1 MLLAVNFI
9 KKEILKDV
17 NFNNIKEDRFKTGRV
32 SMTLFTPLKNE
43 TASKNAIVPFI
54 LSKSCRNYPNL
65 QSLHKKLDELYGA
78 SINADVSKLG
88 EVQVLTISASFLD
101 DKYSL
106 DNETISDKVID
117 LFCQMIFDPLLEN
130 GIFPEDT
137 VEQEKRQLIE
147 TIESEFNDKRIY
159 AKNRCE
165 ELMCKNE
172 KFGINRFGTIEQ
184 VKKLTSKEIFTA
196 WQELLSTAKI
206 ELTLLGS
213 ADATSAIEI
222 FEQAFHKVQRYRTA
236 SCRTEI
242 IREASNVK
250 EYVDEME
257 LSQSKLVMGFRTA
270 VAANDDMVVP
280 MRVAVALFGT
290 TPHSK
295 LFLNVREKYSLCYYC
310 SARYDRNKGIMLVQ
324 SGVENKN
331 ITKAKDEILNQLEDI
346 KLGNFTQDDIDSIK
360 RSMSN
365 GLRTVNDYLSS
376 IENFYLSQTF
386 DNTKYTIDEL
396 IDKINSVSKEQII
409 DAAKSI
415 TLDTVY
421 ILKGKDENQMEVNS

>member
-32 SMTLFTPLKNE
+32 SITLFTPLKNE

-130 GIFPEDT
+130 GTFPEDT

-165 ELMCKNE
+165 EKMK
-172 KFGINRFGTIEQ
+172 
-184 VKKLTSKEIFTA
+184 
-196 WQELLSTAKI
+196 
-206 ELTLLGS
+206 
-213 ADATSAIEI
+213 
-222 FEQAFHKVQRYRTA
+222 
-236 SCRTEI
+236 
-242 IREASNVK
+242 
-250 EYVDEME
+250 
-257 LSQSKLVMGFRTA
+257 
-270 VAANDDMVVP
+270 
-280 MRVAVALFGT
+280 
-290 TPHSK
+290 
-295 LFLNVREKYSLCYYC
+295 SL
-310 SARYDRNKGIMLVQ
+310 
-324 SGVENKN
+324 E
-331 ITKAKDEILNQLEDI
+331 
-346 KLGNFTQDDIDSIK
+346 
-360 RSMSN
+360 
-365 GLRTVNDYLSS
+365 
-376 IENFYLSQTF
+376 
-386 DNTKYTIDEL
+386 
-396 IDKINSVSKEQII
+396 
-409 DAAKSI
+409 
-415 TLDTVY
+415 
-421 ILKGKDENQMEVNS
+421 

>member
-32 SMTLFTPLKNE
+32 SITLFTPLKNE

-130 GIFPEDT
+130 GTFPEDT

-242 IREASNVK
+242 IREADNVK

-295 LFLNVREKYSLCYYC
+295 LFLNVREKYSPVFATIAQLGMTETKELC
-310 SARYDRNKGIMLVQ
+310 
-324 SGVENKN
+324 
-331 ITKAKDEILNQLEDI
+331 
-346 KLGNFTQDDIDSIK
+346 
-360 RSMSN
+360 
-365 GLRTVNDYLSS
+365 
-376 IENFYLSQTF
+376 
-386 DNTKYTIDEL
+386 
-396 IDKINSVSKEQII
+396 
-409 DAAKSI
+409 
-415 TLDTVY
+415 
-421 ILKGKDENQMEVNS
+421 

>member
-65 QSLHKKLDELYGA
+65 QSLHKKLDEFYGA

-130 GIFPEDT
+130 GTFPEDT

-213 ADATSAIEI
+213 ADNSSAIEI
-222 FEQAFHKVQRYRTA
+222 FEQAFRKVQRYRTA

-242 IREASNVK
+242 IREAGNVK
-250 EYVDEME
+250 EYVDKME

-365 GLRTVNDYLSS
+365 GLRTVSDYLSS

>member
-1 MLLAVNFI
+1 M
-9 KKEILKDV
+9 
-17 NFNNIKEDRFKTGRV
+17 RR
-32 SMTLFTPLKNE
+32 
-43 TASKNAIVPFI
+43 
-54 LSKSCRNYPNL
+54 
-65 QSLHKKLDELYGA
+65 
-78 SINADVSKLG
+78 
-88 EVQVLTISASFLD
+88 
-101 DKYSL
+101 
-106 DNETISDKVID
+106 
-117 LFCQMIFDPLLEN
+117 
-130 GIFPEDT
+130 
-137 VEQEKRQLIE
+137 
-147 TIESEFNDKRIY
+147 
-159 AKNRCE
+159 
-165 ELMCKNE
+165 KNE

-242 IREASNVK
+242 IREAGNVK

-290 TPHSK
+290 TPYSK

-360 RSMSN
+360 RNMSN
-365 GLRTVNDYLSS
+365 GLRTVSDYLSS

-421 ILKGKDENQMEVNS
+421 ILKGKDENHMEVNS

>member
-130 GIFPEDT
+130 GTFPEDT

-159 AKNRCE
+159 AK
-165 ELMCKNE
+165 
-172 KFGINRFGTIEQ
+172 
-184 VKKLTSKEIFTA
+184 
-196 WQELLSTAKI
+196 I

-213 ADATSAIEI
+213 ADNSSAIEI
-222 FEQAFHKVQRYRTA
+222 FEQAFRKVQRYRTA

-242 IREASNVK
+242 IREAGNVK

-324 SGVENKN
+324 SGVENRN

-365 GLRTVNDYLSS
+365 GLRTVSDYLSS

-396 IDKINSVSKEQII
+396 IGKINSVSKEQII